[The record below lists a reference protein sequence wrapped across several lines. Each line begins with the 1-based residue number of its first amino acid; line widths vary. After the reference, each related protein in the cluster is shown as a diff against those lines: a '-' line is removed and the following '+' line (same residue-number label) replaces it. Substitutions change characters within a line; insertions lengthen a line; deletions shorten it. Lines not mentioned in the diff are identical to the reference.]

1 MTERSTQSTMVSLDG
16 FRAIA
21 ARQMLVEKLLD
32 FVRVKLFD
40 SQTTLRHPSGKVG

>member
-21 ARQMLVEKLLD
+21 ARQMLIEKLLD
-32 FVRVKLFD
+32 LMRVKLFD
-40 SQTTLRHPSGKVG
+40 RQSILRHPTGKVG